1 MGDVRGTDSPDPV
14 RVIASPVTLGWL
26 LDFGTV
32 ALERA
37 AFLETAPLVAQ
48 RPVDRDRVAGMLL
61 GLALGDSLG
70 NTSEALVPG
79 VRAALYGEI
88 RDYLPNRHG

>member
-1 MGDVRGTDSPDPV
+1 
-14 RVIASPVTLGWL
+14 
-26 LDFGTV
+26 
-32 ALERA
+32 
-37 AFLETAPLVAQ
+37 
-48 RPVDRDRVAGMLL
+48 